1 MDNTTTKN
9 VLVTGGAGYIGSHT
23 CKILSQQGFHPI
35 VFDNLSSGHA
45 WAAKW
50 GPLEKGDILDRTAL
64 DRVIEKYRPVACLH
78 FAAFAYVGESV
89 SNPGKYY
96 RNNVAG
102 SLTLLEALR
111 DHGIDQFVLS
121 STCATYGIPHKV
133 PIDEAFPQAPINPY
147 GASKLMV
154 ERMLADFHAAHQI
167 RSVALRYFN
176 AAGAD
181 PDIEIGE
188 DHDPETHL
196 VPLVIE
202 AACGERE
209 AVTVFGDNYETPDG
223 TCVRDFIHVTDL
235 AEAHV
240 LALKSLEQGVTH
252 RAFNL
257 GNGHGYSVREVIGA
271 VERVTGRPVPVRM
284 GERRPGD
291 PARLISNSSRAASE
305 LQWRPR
311 ITQLDDIIATAWEW
325 HKRQAQEKSRWR
337 TNSTIQPPTPV

>member
-1 MDNTTTKN
+1 MNKTGTGT

-23 CKILSQQGFHPI
+23 CKLLAREGYLP
-35 VFDNLSSGHA
+35 VAFDNLSSGHA

-50 GPLEKGDILDRTAL
+50 GPLEKGDILDRPAL
-64 DRVIEKYRPVACLH
+64 DRVIAAYRPRACLH

-89 SNPGKYY
+89 SDPGKYY

-121 STCATYGIPHKV
+121 STCATYGVPDRM
-133 PIDEAFPQAPINPY
+133 PIDEASPQAPINPY

-154 ERMLADFHAAHQI
+154 ERMLADFHAAHGL

-181 PDIEIGE
+181 PDVEIGE

-196 VPLVIE
+196 VPLVLD
-202 AACGERE
+202 AACGDRE
-209 AVTVFGDNYETPDG
+209 AVTVFGTDYETPDG
-223 TCVRDFIHVTDL
+223 TCVRDYIHVTDL
-235 AEAHV
+235 ANAHV
-240 LALKSLEQGVTH
+240 LALKALEQGLAQ

-257 GNGHGYSVREVIGA
+257 GNGLGYSVREVIA
-271 VERVTGRPVPVRM
+271 SVERVTGLQVPVRL
-284 GERRPGD
+284 GGRRPGD
-291 PARLISNSSRAASE
+291 PARLISNSTRAAGE
-305 LQWRPR
+305 LQWRP
-311 ITQLDDIIATAWEW
+311 QLPKLDDIIATAWEW
-325 HKRQAQEKSRWR
+325 HKRRAQVKSR
-337 TNSTIQPPTPV
+337 SHGSLP

>member
-1 MDNTTTKN
+1 LENDAGCFEREGGMNAAAKA

-23 CKILSQQGFHPI
+23 CKVLARQSYLPI
-35 VFDNLSSGHA
+35 AFDNLSSGHT

-50 GPLEKGDILDRTAL
+50 GPLEKGDILDRAAL
-64 DRVIEKYRPVACLH
+64 DRVIEKYRPCACLH

-121 STCATYGIPHKV
+121 STCATYGVPDKV
-133 PIDEAFPQAPINPY
+133 PIDETLPQAPINPY

-154 ERMLADFHAAHQI
+154 ERMLADFQAAHGL
-167 RSVALRYFN
+167 RSIALRYFN

-181 PDIEIGE
+181 PDGEIGE

-196 VPLVIE
+196 LPLVLD
-202 AACGERE
+202 AACGDRE
-209 AVTVFGDNYETPDG
+209 AIMVFGTDYETPDG
-223 TCVRDFIHVTDL
+223 TCIRDYIHVTDL

-240 LALKSLEQGVTH
+240 LALMALEQGLRH

-257 GNGHGYSVREVIGA
+257 GNGRGYSVREVIA
-271 VERVTGRPVPVRM
+271 SVERVTGLPVPVRF

-291 PARLISNSSRAASE
+291 PARLISNSMRAATE
-305 LQWRPR
+305 LQWKPH
-311 ITQLDDIIATAWEW
+311 ITALDEIISTAWEW
-325 HKRQAQEKSRWR
+325 HKRRAQEKSRR
-337 TNSTIQPPTPV
+337 

>member
-1 MDNTTTKN
+1 MNNTATKT
-9 VLVTGGAGYIGSHT
+9 VLVTGGAGYIGSHA
-23 CKILSQQGFHPI
+23 CKVLAKEGYQPI
-35 VFDNLSSGHA
+35 AFDNLSSGHA

-50 GPLEKGDILDRTAL
+50 GPLERGDILDRTAL
-64 DRVIEKYRPVACLH
+64 DRAIEKYRPSACLH

-111 DHGIDQFVLS
+111 DHGVDQFVLS
-121 STCATYGIPHKV
+121 STCATYGTTDAV
-133 PIDEAFPQAPINPY
+133 PIDETLPQAPINAY

-154 ERMLADFHAAHQI
+154 ERMLADFHAAHRL

-181 PDIEIGE
+181 PDVEIGE

-196 VPLVIE
+196 VPLVLD
-202 AACGERE
+202 AACGDRE
-209 AVTVFGDNYETPDG
+209 AITIFGDDYETPDG
-223 TCVRDFIHVTDL
+223 TCIRDYIHVTDL

-240 LALKSLEQGVTH
+240 LALKALEQGLAH

-257 GNGHGYSVREVIGA
+257 GNGQGYSVREVIA
-271 VERVTGRPVPVRM
+271 SVERVTGLPVPARL

-291 PARLISNSSRAASE
+291 PARLISNSKRAASE

-311 ITQLDDIIATAWEW
+311 ITGLDDIISTAWEW
-325 HKRQAQEKSRWR
+325 HKRRAQEKSRWKPN
-337 TNSTIQPPTPV
+337 TTIGQPTRA